1 MCPMINILITPDH
14 GLGHN
19 CGSATQHNLHFENTH
34 EIISYILNA
43 IYRIYHAGQ
52 DLYDE
57 YRPCQHGLLLQFLIM
72 ELVRY
77 DPEPADDDDDDT
89 DDDPDPVVVTID
101 LFHHERP
108 YLEMLQHLLNVEGL
122 VDRVS
127 QLL

>member
-1 MCPMINILITPDH
+1 
-14 GLGHN
+14 
-19 CGSATQHNLHFENTH
+19 
-34 EIISYILNA
+34 
-43 IYRIYHAGQ
+43 
-52 DLYDE
+52 
-57 YRPCQHGLLLQFLIM
+57 M

-101 LFHHERP
+101 LFHHKRP

-127 QLL
+127 ELL